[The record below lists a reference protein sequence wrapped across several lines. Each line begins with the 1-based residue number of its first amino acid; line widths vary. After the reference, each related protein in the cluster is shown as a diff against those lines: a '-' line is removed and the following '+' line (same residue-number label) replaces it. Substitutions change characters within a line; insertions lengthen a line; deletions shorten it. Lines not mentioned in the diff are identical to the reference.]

1 MAKSKSG
8 GTRSYLRGRI
18 ASDVY
23 SIGRDSNGKKQ
34 QVVRSLAEQVKNPQ
48 TAAQMRGRMIMSTV
62 MQAVSAMALLID
74 HSFDNVPNGQP
85 SISEFIRRNYA
96 LIKADVAAHP
106 SADNKFALSKYQE
119 KGLKV
124 GNYLLA
130 DGKALLPDSV
140 STDAIEVGG
149 LIFNTG
155 EAAKTAGAIRAAL
168 GFGGEDFITD
178 CFITADG
185 EFVFFRLNVSNALAD
200 DTAITQD
207 NVAQLFTVDN
217 PLGLALEWEFAGG
230 MITINVTGKAG
241 VRGNAIISRK
251 TANGFEHNTCVLAGS
266 GNANPAADVALPTYP
281 EGTERFLNGGEL

>member
-23 SIGRDSNGKKQ
+23 SIGRDSAGKKQ

-48 TAAQMRGRMIMSTV
+48 TMPQMRGRMIMSTV
-62 MQAVSAMALLID
+62 MQAVSAMSPLID

-96 LIKADVAAHP
+96 LIKEDVAAHP
-106 SADNKFALSKYQE
+106 SSGNKFALSKYQE

-124 GNYLLA
+124 GSYLIA
-130 DGKALLPDSV
+130 DGKALLPESL

-155 EAAKTAGAIRAAL
+155 ADAKTAGAIRAAL

-178 CFITADG
+178 CFITESG
-185 EFVFFRLNVSNALAD
+185 EFVFFRLNVSSALAGE
-200 DTAITQD
+200 TVITED

-217 PLGLALEWEFAGG
+217 PLGLTLEWEFAGG
-230 MITINVTGKAG
+230 MITINVKGKSG

-266 GNANPAADVALPTYP
+266 AEAKPAADVALPTYP

>member
-23 SIGRDSNGKKQ
+23 SIGRDSAGKKQ

-48 TAAQMRGRMIMSTV
+48 TVAQMRGRMIMSTV
-62 MQAVSAMALLID
+62 MQAVSAMAPIID

-85 SISEFIRRNYA
+85 AISEFIRRNYA

-106 SADNKFALSKYQE
+106 ASDNSFALSKYQE
-119 KGLKV
+119 KGLKI
-124 GNYLLA
+124 GNYLIA
-130 DGKALLPDSV
+130 DGKALLPDSL
-140 STDAIEVGG
+140 STDSIEVGG
-149 LIFNTG
+149 LIFVTG
-155 EAAKTAGAIRAAL
+155 AAATTAGAIRAAL

-178 CFITADG
+178 CFITESG
-185 EFVFFRLNVSNALAD
+185 EFVFFRLNVSSALAD
-200 DTAITQD
+200 ETAVTQD

-217 PLGLALEWEFAGG
+217 PLGLTLEWEFSGG
-230 MITINVTGKAG
+230 MITVNVDGKSG
-241 VRGNAIISRK
+241 YRGNAIISRK
-251 TANGFEHNTCVLAGS
+251 TANGFEHNTCVLKGS
-266 GNANPAADVALPTYP
+266 AQATPAADVALPTYP

>member
-23 SIGRDSNGKKQ
+23 SIGRDSAGKKQ

-48 TAAQMRGRMIMSTV
+48 TVAQMRGRMIMSTV
-62 MQAVSAMALLID
+62 MQAVSAMSLIID

-106 SADNKFALSKYQE
+106 ASDNSFALSEYQE
-119 KGLKV
+119 KGLKI
-124 GNYLLA
+124 GNYLIA
-130 DGKALLPDSV
+130 DGKALLPDSLQ
-140 STDAIEVGG
+140 TGTIAGGG
-149 LIFNTG
+149 LIFLTG
-155 EAAKTAGAIRAAL
+155 AAATTAGAIRAAL

-178 CFITADG
+178 CFITGDG
-185 EFVFFRLNVSNALAD
+185 EFVFFRLNVSSALAD
-200 DTAITQD
+200 ETAITQD

-217 PLGLALEWEFAGG
+217 PLGLTLEWEFSGG
-230 MITINVTGKAG
+230 MITVSVDGKDG
-241 VRGNAIISRK
+241 YRGNAIISRK
-251 TANGFEHNTCVLAGS
+251 TANGFEHNTCVLMGAGQ
-266 GNANPAADVALPTYP
+266 ATPAADVALPTYP